1 MKKLQYLFLLVV
13 LLLSCSNKET
23 NVPKPKAYPRIDRT
37 DQLLLHG
44 MKGFS
49 FRYSSDAHLTEIPI
63 AKEGQVWF
71 NMEYSK
77 FQAALYCTYTNIIGD
92 ELLNMLQD
100 NERFVFKHSDKYTSV
115 QEFAF
120 SDYEKH
126 NYGMV
131 YYFDGNAIAPYQF
144 YLTDSVSYF
153 LRGSLYYNNEVQV
166 DSILPVTRSLQ
177 RDITNLM
184 ESFQNKSIK

>member
-1 MKKLQYLFLLVV
+1 MKKLQYLFALVV

-44 MKGFS
+44 MNDFS
-49 FRYSSDAHLTEIPI
+49 FRYSSDAHLTETP
-63 AKEGQVWF
+63 AEKEGQVWF
-71 NMEYSK
+71 NMEYPK
-77 FQAALYCTYTNIIGD
+77 FQAVLYCTYANIGGD
-92 ELLNMLQD
+92 ELISMLQD
-100 NERFVFKHSDKYTSV
+100 NERFVFKHSDRHTAI

-120 SDYEKH
+120 SDHEKH
-126 NYGMV
+126 NYGTV